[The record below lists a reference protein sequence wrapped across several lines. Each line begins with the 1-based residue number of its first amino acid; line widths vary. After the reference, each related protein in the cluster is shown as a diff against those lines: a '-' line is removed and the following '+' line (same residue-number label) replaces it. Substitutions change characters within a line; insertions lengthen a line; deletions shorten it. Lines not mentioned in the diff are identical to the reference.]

1 MKHNY
6 SYGKK
11 SDVEDCMF
19 INKTHLELKGNE
31 SRDGGGIKPWRDAQC
46 EDSSIYITVKLGSH
60 RGHQ

>member
-1 MKHNY
+1 
-6 SYGKK
+6 
-11 SDVEDCMF
+11 MF